1 MSSSVSPASATA
13 ARHASTV
20 NDSGSTMSRRP
31 SAERPTPESTARCS
45 KRSVLTGAA
54 RRRAFGLGDQLVGR
68 VGRAGRFEQRQPHV
82 LVRLEPNRHLLADV
96 DVVRVAADD
105 VRREVHRRVVGERD
119 HRDRVRRLEAG
130 QPLVL
135 VDREADDGRAP
146 GNHRRAPRA
155 AAARGADRHGRVH
168 QRLAIVAALHA
179 QLPVRAGGPE
189 PLVDRREL
197 RKRPHLRTCRRGTRP
212 RPLPRG
218 TTP

>member
-45 KRSVLTGAA
+45 NRSLLTGA
-54 RRRAFGLGDQLVGR
+54 RG
-68 VGRAGRFEQRQPHV
+68 AGRSGSATSSSDASDAPVGSNNGNHTSSCGSNRTVTSWPMCTSSGSQPTTF
-82 LVRLEPNRHLLADV
+82 
-96 DVVRVAADD
+96 VVRCT
-105 VRREVHRRVVGERD
+105 VGSSASATIG
-119 HRDRVRRLEAG
+119 DRVRRLEAG

-135 VDREADDGRAP
+135 VDRETDDGRAP
-146 GNHRRAPRA
+146 GHNRRAPRA
-155 AAARGADRHGRVH
+155 AAARGADRHGRMH

-179 QLPVRAGGPE
+179 QLSVRAGGPE

-197 RKRPHLRTCRRGTRP
+197 RERPHLRTCRRGTRP
-212 RPLPRG
+212 HPSPRG